1 MYVLDKFKSKTDG
14 LVAVRVGKKSTLLM
28 SNEDMNYVI
37 IIVEPLEKSSLTI
50 DDATETLKHEIR
62 KQRSAIGIMMAM
74 NLSMTELLS
83 VLVLFCSEK

>member
-1 MYVLDKFKSKTDG
+1 
-14 LVAVRVGKKSTLLM
+14 M

-62 KQRSAIGIMMAM
+62 KQRRAIGIMMAM

-83 VLVLFCSEK
+83 VLVIFCSEK

>member
-62 KQRSAIGIMMAM
+62 KQRRAIGIMMAM

-83 VLVLFCSEK
+83 VLVIFCSEK